1 MIERE
6 RGSRRFERYRSLFP
20 RGKRRTRGRLAS
32 SLRKCQH
39 RLAMTVK
46 RPRIK
51 VLVVDD
57 HRVFAEAMAIA
68 LGLDPGVTAKVASS
82 GPEAVA
88 TIQRTKPD
96 VVLMDME
103 MPGMGGLAAT
113 RQILAV
119 RPEARVIVVS
129 AHDEDIRKAAALEA
143 GAIGY
148 LSKLIPIADVGKAVR
163 QAHQGGSLIEPTE
176 MTRLLRLLRHRR
188 HQESTERQRVNRL
201 TPRQLEILQMIA
213 HGSTPKQISNILGMS
228 PLTLRTHVQN
238 ILTRLAVHTKLEAVA
253 MGVKHGKISVSSTA
267 RLQAV
272 EG

>member
-1 MIERE
+1 M
-6 RGSRRFERYRSLFP
+6 
-20 RGKRRTRGRLAS
+20 A
-32 SLRKCQH
+32 
-39 RLAMTVK
+39 VK

-57 HRVFAEAMAIA
+57 HRVFAEAVAIA
-68 LGLDPGVTAKVASS
+68 LGLDPDITAKVASG
-82 GPEAVA
+82 GPEALA
-88 TIQRTKPD
+88 AIQRVKPD

-176 MTRLLRLLRHRR
+176 MTRLLRLLRH
-188 HQESTERQRVNRL
+188 
-201 TPRQLEILQMIA
+201 
-213 HGSTPKQISNILGMS
+213 
-228 PLTLRTHVQN
+228 
-238 ILTRLAVHTKLEAVA
+238 
-253 MGVKHGKISVSSTA
+253 
-267 RLQAV
+267 
-272 EG
+272 

>member
-1 MIERE
+1 
-6 RGSRRFERYRSLFP
+6 
-20 RGKRRTRGRLAS
+20 
-32 SLRKCQH
+32 
-39 RLAMTVK
+39 MTVK

-57 HRVFAEAMAIA
+57 HRVFAEAVAIA
-68 LGLDPGVTAKVASS
+68 LGLEPDITAKVASS
-82 GPEAVA
+82 GPQALA
-88 TIQRTKPD
+88 AIQRTKPS
-96 VVLMDME
+96 VVLMDLE

-113 RQILAV
+113 RQILAT
-119 RPEARVIVVS
+119 RPEVRVIVVS
-129 AHDEDIRKAAALEA
+129 AHDEDIQKAAALEA

-148 LSKLIPIADVGKAVR
+148 LSKLTPIADVGRAVR
-163 QAHQGGSLIEPTE
+163 QAHHGGTLIEPTE

-201 TPRQLEILQMIA
+201 TPRQVQILQMIA
-213 HGSTPKQISNILGMS
+213 HGSTPRQIADILGMS

-253 MGVKHGKISVSSTA
+253 MGVKHGKISVSTTA
-267 RLQAV
+267 RLQAA